1 MKGFCYDHHEY
12 VILMLWLTVI
22 LFDILFLS
30 FLISQDL
37 PCTLV
42 FLTLHYLVMLSP
54 FLWENHVLC
63 VALLCLMVFQLPV
76 R

>member
-22 LFDILFLS
+22 LFDILF
-30 FLISQDL
+30 FKL
-37 PCTLV
+37 PYITRFALYSS
-42 FLTLHYLVMLSP
+42 FLTLHYLVRLSP